1 MMSGLGQRTLAR
13 FTPPLRLP
21 LSTWLEANVR
31 LPEGLS
37 AVPGPLRL
45 WPWQKDIADAISN
58 PLVERVSIIK
68 SARVGFTTLLTGA
81 IGSFVA
87 NDPAPILVLLPT
99 EADARD
105 YMVSDIEP
113 VFGASPALRRSL
125 AADRG
130 ADADRD
136 TLTSKRFPGG
146 SLKIVAAKSPRNLR
160 RHTARILLID
170 EADAMEASAEGD
182 PIRLGEMRTL
192 TFANRKIIIG
202 STPIFE
208 DTSAVIRAYG
218 ESDQRVFE
226 VPCPAC
232 GAFTEIM
239 WQHIVWPEDNPAEA
253 AFQCPHCNEIIP
265 ERHKAQMVTAGQWRA
280 TKPEVEDHAGFRLNS
295 LVSLLTN
302 ARWGVLAKEF
312 LSAKSDPARLQS
324 FTNTIL
330 GQGWSTPSM
339 INEDELAARAEPFDL
354 NAIPPEVL
362 IVTAG
367 ADVQDDRVEV
377 SIVGW
382 TRESVALVLEHVMI
396 LGNFQ
401 GDSTWLELDELLRSR
416 WRHPHG
422 GQLKIDA
429 ACVDASDGD
438 HFDKVLNFCFPRMNR
453 RIFASKGMF
462 GARPAFQMSKGKTI
476 GNKLALIGVDGLK
489 NVIFDRLQRGRGIRF
504 SKSLEPVYYEQLA
517 SERRVVRYARGQPT
531 RRFERVGKVRN
542 ETLDCLVYAFAART
556 PVKVAFDRRE
566 AELKGT
572 AAPVTPVWKM
582 LASLNQQSPAPP
594 QPPSSE
600 FRIPDRRY

>member
-1 MMSGLGQRTLAR
+1 MAC
-13 FTPPLRLP
+13 RLFQ
-21 LSTWLEANVR
+21 E
-31 LPEGLS
+31 
-37 AVPGPLRL
+37 PLRL
-45 WPWQKDIADAISN
+45 WPWQREIADAISD
-58 PLVERVSIIK
+58 PLVERVSLVK
-68 SARVGFTTLLTGA
+68 AARVGFTTLLTGA

-113 VFGASPALRRSL
+113 IFGASPALRRSL

-130 ADADRD
+130 SDADRD

-170 EADAMEASAEGD
+170 EADAMEAGAEGD

-202 STPIFE
+202 STPIFD
-208 DTSAVIRAYG
+208 DTSPVIRAYN

-232 GAFTEIM
+232 GGFTEIM
-239 WQHIVWPEDNPAEA
+239 WQHIVWAEGDPGAA
-253 AFQCPHCNEIIP
+253 AFQCPHCKRLSPSDTSRPWSPPANGARP
-265 ERHKAQMVTAGQWRA
+265 GPKWKATPALG
-280 TKPEVEDHAGFRLNS
+280 LNS
-295 LVSLLTN
+295 LVSLLVN
-302 ARWGVLAKEF
+302 ARWGTLAKEF
-312 LSAKSDPARLQS
+312 LTAKSDPAQLQT

-339 INEDELAARAEPFDL
+339 ISESVLAARAESFDL
-354 NAIPPEVL
+354 NSIPPEVL
-362 IVTAG
+362 ILTAG

-377 SIVGW
+377 SVVGW
-382 TRESVALVLEHVMI
+382 TRENVALVLGHFVI
-396 LGNFQ
+396 WGSFQ
-401 GDSTWLELDELLRSR
+401 DDGTWQEVDELLRTR

-422 GQLKIDA
+422 GQLRIDA

-438 HFDKVLNFCFPRMNR
+438 HFDKVLNFCYPRINR

-462 GARPAFQMSKGKTI
+462 GARPSFQMSKGKRI
-476 GNKLALIGVDGLK
+476 GDKFAIVGVDGLK
-489 NVIFDRLQRGRGIRF
+489 NVIFDRLQRAQGIRF

-517 SERRVVRYARGQPT
+517 SERRVVRYVRGQPT
-531 RRFERVGKVRN
+531 RRFERVGKARN
-542 ETLDCLVYAFAART
+542 ETLDCLVYSFAARA
-556 PVKVAFDRRE
+556 PVKVGFDYRE
-566 AELKGT
+566 ADLRGK
-572 AAPVTPVWKM
+572 APPPVPLWKM
-582 LASLNQQSPAPP
+582 LASANQPTPTTPQS
-594 QPPSSE
+594 PSSE
-600 FRIPDRRY
+600 FRVPDRRY

>member
-1 MMSGLGQRTLAR
+1 LSDLGSRIRAA
-13 FTPPLRLP
+13 FTPPPKLK
-21 LSTWLEANVR
+21 LSEWLESHIH
-31 LPEGLS
+31 LPAGSS

-45 WPWQKDIADAISN
+45 WPWQRQIADAISD
-58 PLVERVSIIK
+58 PLLERVTLVK
-68 SARVGFTTLLTGA
+68 AARVGFTTLLTGA

-113 VFGASPALRRSL
+113 IFSASPALAKAL

-130 ADADRD
+130 PEADRD

-160 RHTARILLID
+160 RHTTRILLID
-170 EADAMEASAEGD
+170 EADAMEPSAEGD
-182 PIRLGEMRTL
+182 PISLGEMRTL

-208 DTSAVIRAYG
+208 DTSAVIRGYG
-218 ESDQRVFE
+218 ESDRRVYE
-226 VPCPAC
+226 VPCPEC
-232 GAFTEIM
+232 GGYTEIM
-239 WQHIVWPEDNPAEA
+239 WQHIVWPEGEPSAA

-265 ERHKAQMVTAGQWRA
+265 ERHKPAMVAAGLWRA
-280 TKPEVEDHAGFRLNS
+280 TKPEVECHAGFRLNS
-295 LVSLLTN
+295 LVSLLVN
-302 ARWGVLAKEF
+302 ARWGTLAKEF

-339 INEDELAARAEPFDL
+339 INEDALAARAEAFDL

-367 ADVQDDRVEV
+367 ADVQDDRVEISV
-377 SIVGW
+377 VGW
-382 TRESVALVLEHVMI
+382 TRESVACVLGHFTVW
-396 LGNFQ
+396 GSFQ
-401 GDSTWLELDELLRSR
+401 DDSTWLELDELLRTR

-429 ACVDASDGD
+429 ACVDAGDGD
-438 HFDKVLNFCFPRMNR
+438 HFDKVLNFCFPRMGR
-453 RIFASKGMF
+453 RVFASKGLF
-462 GARPAFQMSKGKTI
+462 GARPAFQMAKGKRI
-476 GNKLALIGVDGLK
+476 GDKLALIGVDGIK

-517 SERRVVRYARGQPT
+517 SERRVVRYVRGQPT
-531 RRFERVGKVRN
+531 RRFERIGKSRN
-542 ETLDCLVYAFAART
+542 EALDCLTYAFAART
-556 PVKVAFDRRE
+556 PVKVGFDYRE
-566 AELKGT
+566 SELKGR
-572 AAPVTPVWKM
+572 AVPPVPLWKM
-582 LASLNQQSPAPP
+582 LAGFNQAAPATPQS
-594 QPPSSE
+594 PSSE
-600 FRIPDRRY
+600 FRIPDRR

>member
-1 MMSGLGQRTLAR
+1 MIALRQLTLAR

-21 LSTWLEANVR
+21 LSEWLEATVR
-31 LPEGLS
+31 LPSDLS
-37 AVPGPLRL
+37 AVPGPMRL
-45 WPWQKDIADAISN
+45 CPWQHEIADAISD
-58 PLVERVSIIK
+58 PIIERVSIVK

-87 NDPAPILVLLPT
+87 NDPSPILVLLPT

-113 VFGASPALRRSL
+113 IFTASPALRRSL

-130 ADADRD
+130 PEADRD
-136 TLTSKRFPGG
+136 TLTSRRFAGG

-182 PIRLGEMRTL
+182 PIRLAEMRTL
-192 TFANRKIIIG
+192 TFATRKIIIG
-202 STPIFE
+202 STPIFD
-208 DTSAVIRAYG
+208 DTSAVIRAYN
-218 ESDQRVFE
+218 ESDQRIFE

-239 WQHIVWPEDNPAEA
+239 WQHIVWPEGEPTAA
-253 AFQCPHCNEIIP
+253 AFQCPHCQALIA

-280 TKPEVEDHAGFRLNS
+280 TKPEVEGHAGFRLNS
-295 LVSLLTN
+295 LVSLLVN

-339 INEDELAARAEPFDL
+339 INEDVLAARAEPFDL
-354 NAIPPEVL
+354 NSIPPEVL
-362 IVTAG
+362 ILTAG

-382 TRESVALVLEHVMI
+382 TRESVALVLGHFVVW
-396 LGNFQ
+396 GSFDD
-401 GDSTWLELDELLRSR
+401 DSTWQEVDELLRTR

-438 HFDKVLNFCFPRMNR
+438 HFDKVLNFCYPRMNR
-453 RIFASKGMF
+453 RVFAIKGLY
-462 GARPAFQMSKGKTI
+462 GARPSFQMAKGKRI
-476 GNKLALIGVDGLK
+476 GDKLALIGVDGLK
-489 NVIFDRLQRGRGIRF
+489 NVIFDRLQRAQGIRF

-531 RRFERVGKVRN
+531 RRFERIGKARN
-542 ETLDCLVYAFAART
+542 ETLDCLVYAMAART

-566 AELKGT
+566 AELRGT
-572 AAPVTPVWKM
+572 AAPVTPMWKM
-582 LASLNQQSPAPP
+582 LAGLNNPSTSAAP
-594 QPPSSE
+594 QPSSSE
-600 FRIPDRRY
+600 FRVPDRR